1 MEFNAEQ
8 LKALESFIKKE
19 VSNKML
25 MDKIKHLKSEIEHLI
40 ERDGWRLES
49 RIEKMFDT
57 NEAFIVEEPSIEEK
71 LSQISDE
78 EMIYVAKRVQHL
90 MPEQPMPEPDAN
102 HVDDPEQL
110 M

>member
-1 MEFNAEQ
+1 MARISHKAGTNSSKKASKMEFNPEQ

-49 RIEKMFDT
+49 RIERMIET
-57 NEAFIVEEPSIEEK
+57 NDAFIVEEP
-71 LSQISDE
+71 
-78 EMIYVAKRVQHL
+78 EMETQPKY
-90 MPEQPMPEPDAN
+90 QPMPELDAN